1 MRHSIS
7 VPRKIQ
13 EQILD
18 EMRWI
23 DFTRNDT
30 LVTLVSYSPGCRSL
44 TLAAAALLPWNRNRR
59 PKKIQNR
66 G

>member
-1 MRHSIS
+1 MIHSIS

-13 EQILD
+13 KEISD

-30 LVTLVSYSPGCRSL
+30 LVTLVSRQPGCRTL

-59 PKKIQNR
+59 PK
-66 G
+66 